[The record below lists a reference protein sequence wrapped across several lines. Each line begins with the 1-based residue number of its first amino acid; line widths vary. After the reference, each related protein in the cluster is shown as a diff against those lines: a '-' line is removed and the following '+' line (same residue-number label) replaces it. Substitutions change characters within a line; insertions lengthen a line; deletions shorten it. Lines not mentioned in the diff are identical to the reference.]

1 MYIFLPM
8 ICSIASETEATSTLR
23 NCAISSAS
31 DVDAGFVE
39 DCDCAEPL
47 RPAIAHTEL
56 SINNA
61 IPDLRQICFLVCAI
75 FISPE
80 FYTLSRNVTLFSVA
94 AEVVRNKTQHIGFH

>member
-31 DVDAGFVE
+31 DADAVFVE

-56 SINNA
+56 STSNA
-61 IPDLRQICFLVCAI
+61 TPDLRQICHVVCAI
-75 FISPE
+75 LNSPE
-80 FYTLSRNVTLFSVA
+80 FLYVVAQCITVLCSCGSRPQQDATHWF
-94 AEVVRNKTQHIGFH
+94 